1 VLLSTANT
9 GLICEFLSYD
19 MLSDQK
25 CYENKLS
32 FMSSSPSIIR
42 LNLNNLINKAI
53 DLHVKD
59 GNIVGIG
66 SGSTIVYA
74 VQRLRQRVLQENIQV
89 KCVPTSFQVSVGLFH
104 FHRSPRK
111 SFKCPGAGLL
121 NQGILK
127 GEVSLYS

>member
-1 VLLSTANT
+1 
-9 GLICEFLSYD
+9 

-89 KCVPTSFQVSVGLFH
+89 KCVPTSFQVSGMFELLFTFTVPH
-104 FHRSPRK
+104 EIF
-111 SFKCPGAGLL
+111 
-121 NQGILK
+121 
-127 GEVSLYS
+127 

>member
-1 VLLSTANT
+1 
-9 GLICEFLSYD
+9 
-19 MLSDQK
+19 
-25 CYENKLS
+25 
-32 FMSSSPSIIR
+32 MSSSPSIIR

-89 KCVPTSFQVSVGLFH
+89 KCVPTSFQVSVGYLN
-104 FHRSPRK
+104 
-111 SFKCPGAGLL
+111 SFFTFTVPHE
-121 NQGILK
+121 IF
-127 GEVSLYS
+127 